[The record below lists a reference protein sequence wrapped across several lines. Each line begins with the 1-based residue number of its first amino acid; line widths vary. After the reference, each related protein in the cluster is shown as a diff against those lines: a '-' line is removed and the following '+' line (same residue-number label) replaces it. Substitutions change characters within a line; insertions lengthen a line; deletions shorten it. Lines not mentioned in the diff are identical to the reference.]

1 MFLFQV
7 NDVKKKKKKS
17 NEKIRRNYR
26 KTGSQDK
33 YQSLNWFGFTSTIY
47 ETVSLITMVHLQSC
61 LSI

>member
-7 NDVKKKKKKS
+7 NDVKKKKKS